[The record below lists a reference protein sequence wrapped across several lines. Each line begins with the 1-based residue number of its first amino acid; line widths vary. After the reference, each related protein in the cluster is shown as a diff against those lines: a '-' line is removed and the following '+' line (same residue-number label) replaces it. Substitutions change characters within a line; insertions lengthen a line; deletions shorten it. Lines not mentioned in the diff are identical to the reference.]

1 MRAGEGDD
9 RGQDGWMVLSTQW
22 SLSLS
27 KLWEMVMDKEIW
39 RAAAHGGTKSPDL
52 SHGTTTNSLFFYITE
67 RWWVAYKLK
76 VSQQRAVLVRLR
88 DEMALP

>member
-1 MRAGEGDD
+1 MRAGGEGDD

-27 KLWEMVMDKEIW
+27 KLWEMLMDREIW

-52 SHGTTTNSLFFYITE
+52 ATEQQTAYFFTLLRGGGLLTNS
-67 RWWVAYKLK
+67 RSA
-76 VSQQRAVLVRLR
+76 SRGQC
-88 DEMALP
+88 